1 MTGPDETILGIKVA
15 TFIASFTGAVISV
28 VVDFRSH
35 DFLTALGAIFAGVFI
50 AVIASDATVE
60 FFNLSGTWGNGIAG
74 IYGITGRNLVM
85 WLRKASQD
93 PTSIVSSILKGWRK

>member
-1 MTGPDETILGIKVA
+1 MTGPETILGIKVA
-15 TFIASFTGAVISV
+15 TLIASFAGAVASI
-28 VVDFRSH
+28 VVDFRNH

-50 AVIASDATVE
+50 AAIASEPTVE
-60 FFNLSGTWGNGIAG
+60 FFKLSGSWGDGIAG